1 MNSESILT
9 VRAVRKLYPVSRG
22 LLGALRRRPKRFVHA
37 LDGVSFTLRRGEI
50 LGLVGESGSRT
61 TTVAMN
67 IMGQI
72 DPTEGEIR
80 FEDSSVP
87 EMVRGRDRLKLRRGV
102 QMDFQDPYEVL
113 NPRQTVFQIL
123 AEPLE
128 IHGLATTKPEKA
140 RFVSEALA
148 DAGLKPPEA
157 FLDRHPEDLSG
168 GQRQRVIV
176 TSLILNPRL
185 LVADEPVSMLD
196 VSIRAEILNL
206 LRELRNRHGITI
218 LYITHDLVT
227 AGFFTDRIA
236 VMYLGR
242 IVEIGPTAEVLT
254 RPKHPYA
261 RALLSVVPVPN
272 PRRRRKRLI
281 LQGEIPSPI
290 DLPSGCCF
298 HLRCPDRIE
307 RCHEIDPELYA
318 VGAQHYAAC
327 ILVEGANHDT

>member
-140 RFVSEALA
+140 RFVS
-148 DAGLKPPEA
+148 
-157 FLDRHPEDLSG
+157 
-168 GQRQRVIV
+168 
-176 TSLILNPRL
+176 
-185 LVADEPVSMLD
+185 
-196 VSIRAEILNL
+196 
-206 LRELRNRHGITI
+206 
-218 LYITHDLVT
+218 
-227 AGFFTDRIA
+227 
-236 VMYLGR
+236 
-242 IVEIGPTAEVLT
+242 
-254 RPKHPYA
+254 
-261 RALLSVVPVPN
+261 
-272 PRRRRKRLI
+272 
-281 LQGEIPSPI
+281 
-290 DLPSGCCF
+290 
-298 HLRCPDRIE
+298 
-307 RCHEIDPELYA
+307 
-318 VGAQHYAAC
+318 
-327 ILVEGANHDT
+327 